1 MSITLLGVT
10 YVSEPSLSAG
20 QGSSEKR
27 VVLDSVLRYPDS
39 GETESLYFNLL
50 EGKGK

>member
-1 MSITLLGVT
+1 MSITLLSVT
-10 YVSEPSLSAG
+10 HVPESSLSAG

-39 GETESLYFNLL
+39 RETGSLYFNLL